1 MISFIFGEKG
11 EFFEQVIPG
20 KNSKRIPPDQALCSV
35 MLFKVPA
42 SPFYKAIEKLGRK
55 DGAETLVRPKRKERK
70 MKRRLAIWATW
81 YMVSVMF
88 LIGITPR
95 VYADFSPSE
104 LITLSQNDRNSD
116 LLKVQ
121 KVLESKMIRERLG
134 QLGFTEEGIQQRLY
148 QLSDEQIHQMALK
161 IDELKIGGDAGEAVI
176 IGFVVIIFIVAVVYF
191 LGYRLVLKQ

>member
-1 MISFIFGEKG
+1 
-11 EFFEQVIPG
+11 
-20 KNSKRIPPDQALCSV
+20 
-35 MLFKVPA
+35 
-42 SPFYKAIEKLGRK
+42 
-55 DGAETLVRPKRKERK
+55 
-70 MKRRLAIWATW
+70 MKKRLARWVTW
-81 YMVSVMF
+81 YIVSVMF
-88 LIGITPR
+88 LLGITPR

-104 LITLSQNDRNSD
+104 LIGPSQIDRQSD